1 MSNFIGW
8 RRASDRLA
16 PLYRRL
22 VEMLRQIE
30 GASQRL
36 VEPALQMAAASRVV
50 GVPAR
55 AMVVDTYR
63 LLSKPP
69 PQRPIDGDGF
79 EPMTSLRRPAAIG
92 LTAIVV
98 GFGGFLIWSFTA
110 DLDSAAVASGSVIAD
125 SKKKTVSHLEGGIL
139 ANILVAEGDHV
150 KTGEPLLQLD
160 DTRAHSDFSAI
171 SGSRIGLLARLARLR
186 AEQQEQA
193 TITFPPELLADKSP
207 IAQSVIADE
216 QHVFEKRRDIYQ
228 GNLAAQRK
236 QIEQFEAEADA
247 FSAQF
252 DSAKQQE
259 ALVSVQLESIRSLVE
274 KGISSKRDASDLETR
289 LSQLTGNAGQYA
301 AERARSAQQK
311 AAGEIALLKVQMD
324 WQGDVA
330 NDIQDTQLKLN
341 DISQRMKVAQDTLDR
356 LTVRAPQDG
365 TVLNL
370 QVRTPGSAIAA
381 GQPLLDIE
389 PGNEPMIIEGKLSPL
404 DIESVQVGAPAQVR
418 LTAYDLRTH
427 PPLAGRLLY
436 IAADQTEDQQHGIVY
451 YTVRAE
457 IDADALAA
465 NPGMILHPG
474 MPAELVIKRKSRKAI
489 DYILDPITKSFY
501 RAFRED

>member
-1 MSNFIGW
+1 MNNSNLKQW
-8 RRASDRLA
+8 VVDQLASLSRQVA
-16 PLYRRL
+16 
-22 VEMLRQIE
+22 EMAHRIV
-30 GASQRL
+30 GATQHL
-36 VEPALQMAAASRVV
+36 VEPARQMAAAAPVV
-50 GVPAR
+50 AAPAR
-55 AMVVDTYR
+55 ATVVDTYR
-63 LLSKPP
+63 LLSNPP
-69 PQRPIDGDGF
+69 PRRPIDGDGF

-98 GFGGFLIWSFTA
+98 GFGGFLVWSFSA

-139 ANILVAEGDHV
+139 SSVLIAEGDRV
-150 KTGEPLLQLD
+150 KSGQPLLQLD
-160 DTRAHSDFSAI
+160 DTRAQSDFSAI

-186 AEQQEQA
+186 AEQQEQP
-193 TITFPPELLADKSP
+193 IVFPPELLADKST
-207 IAQSVIADE
+207 IAQSVMADE
-216 QHVFEKRRDIYQ
+216 QHVFDKRRDIYQ

-259 ALVSVQLESIRSLVE
+259 ALVAAQLEGIRSLVE
-274 KGISSKRDASDLETR
+274 KGVSSKREASDLETR
-289 LSQLTGNAGQYA
+289 LSQITGNAGQYA
-301 AERARSAQQK
+301 AERARSVQQK

-370 QVRTPGSAIAA
+370 QVRTPGSAITA

-404 DIESVQVGAPAQVR
+404 DIESVHVGAPAQVR

-457 IDADALAA
+457 IDPDALAA

-474 MPAELVIKRKSRKAI
+474 MPAEVVIKRKSRKAI